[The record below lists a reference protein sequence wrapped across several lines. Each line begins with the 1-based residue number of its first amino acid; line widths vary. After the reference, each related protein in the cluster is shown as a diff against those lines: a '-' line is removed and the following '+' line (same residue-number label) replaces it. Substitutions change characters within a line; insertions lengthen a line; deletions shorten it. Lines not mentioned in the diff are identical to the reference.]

1 MSTIST
7 RLRRRMVTSL
17 IDRAQG
23 RFCGITFRKKDGSIR
38 HMTIQTAAV
47 ETHTTGCKT
56 AATRQAVA
64 KRRINHPNLFP
75 VYDVVAGK
83 IKSINLDT
91 VTHVNVD
98 KTTIKVGAVL

>member
-1 MSTIST
+1 MSTISI

-23 RFCGITFRKKDGSIR
+23 RFCGITFVKKDGTVR
-38 HMTIQTAAV
+38 HLTIQTAAV

-56 AATRQAVA
+56 AAARQGVA

-75 VYDVVAGK
+75 VYDVAAGR

-98 KTTIKVGAVL
+98 KTCIEVGVVA